1 MVELI
6 AHVGHVDAVH
16 DLAEVRSTRIRP
28 DHGDE
33 IWIGRALRDGGDVEK
48 TFLSLSVRVVAARR
62 RSRDERDDER
72 RAHRQHAEHR

>member
-1 MVELI
+1 MVEHI

-16 DLAEVRSTRIRP
+16 DLAEVRSTRVRP

-33 IWIGRALRDGGDVEK
+33 IWISRALRNRGGVEK
-48 TFLSLSVRVVAARR
+48 TFLLLSVRVVAARR

-72 RAHRQHAEHR
+72 RQRQHAERR